1 MNLSFQ
7 LSLLSIITQPSRC
20 SKSHILLL
28 NQCRT
33 VIEPLQQSYRAIS
46 TAINYHT
53 LETQVIIISIP
64 ASLLHVVRRVTSH
77 FSINAEQLSSHSNN
91 KSSSFQYLLSQSF
104 SPEQKN
110 AFDTLSSSA
119 AINQTN
125 VIAMSSQSSTGS
137 SVVLSPT
144 ALPYLDASTQN
155 MTILFNGS

>member
-1 MNLSFQ
+1 MDGSRSNGGIGDNVEGFVIRFAFRDRPLSGKGDFGF
-7 LSLLSIITQPSRC
+7 
-20 SKSHILLL
+20 
-28 NQCRT
+28 
-33 VIEPLQQSYRAIS
+33 LQIK
-46 TAINYHT
+46 
-53 LETQVIIISIP
+53 
-64 ASLLHVVRRVTSH
+64 VTKTK
-77 FSINAEQLSSHSNN
+77 EQLSSHSNN

-104 SPEQKN
+104 SLEQKN

>member
-1 MNLSFQ
+1 MDRDPTVGLV
-7 LSLLSIITQPSRC
+7 ITWRDLC
-20 SKSHILLL
+20 
-28 NQCRT
+28 
-33 VIEPLQQSYRAIS
+33 
-46 TAINYHT
+46 
-53 LETQVIIISIP
+53 
-64 ASLLHVVRRVTSH
+64 LHVVRRVTSH

-137 SVVLSPT
+137 SVRVGEEARWKGKMLE
-144 ALPYLDASTQN
+144 
-155 MTILFNGS
+155 